1 MLSEIE
7 VAYDRIKN
15 YINKTP
21 VMTSRT
27 LNKLVNASVY
37 IKCENFQRAGAF
49 KCRGAFNSLSQ
60 LSLEEQK
67 RGVIT
72 HSSGNHAQAIAL
84 AARELKIKATI
95 VMPKNAPIVK
105 KEATA
110 SYGAKIVECGNN
122 PTDRKEKTD
131 ELIEEHDYILIHPYN
146 YYPTIYGAGTAAYEL
161 INEVGNLDLVLGPV
175 GGGGLISGTSIATK
189 ELCQNAEVLAVEPL
203 NANDAY
209 KSFYDGSTIFPSIN
223 PNTIAD
229 GLRTSLGDITFKIIK
244 EFVDDILT
252 VTEEEILNAMQ
263 FYWERMKLV
272 VEPSGAV
279 SLAGLIKYS
288 NLRSN
293 DIQDKRIG
301 VIISGGNIDLTSF
314 FSLLENQ
321 IN

>member
-1 MLSEIE
+1 MLSKIE
-7 VAYDRIKN
+7 VAYNRIKD
-15 YINKTP
+15 YVNKTP

-37 IKCENFQRAGAF
+37 VKCENFQRAGAF

-60 LSLEEQK
+60 LSFEEKK

-84 AARELKIKATI
+84 AAQELKIKATI

-110 SYGAKIVECGNN
+110 SYGAEIVECGNN

-131 ELIEEHDYILIHPYN
+131 ELIAEHDYVLIHPYN

-161 INEVGNLDLVLGPV
+161 INEIGDLDLVLGPI
-175 GGGGLISGTSIATK
+175 GGGGLISGTSMATK
-189 ELCQNAEVLAVEPL
+189 GLCQNAEVLAVEPL

-209 KSFYDGSTIFPSIN
+209 KSFNDGSTIFPSIN

-229 GLRTSLGDITFKIIK
+229 GLRTSLGDITFEIIK
-244 EFVDDILT
+244 RFVDDIIT
-252 VTEEEILNAMQ
+252 IPEEEILNAMQ

-288 NLRSN
+288 NLKSEN
-293 DIQDKRIG
+293 IQNKKIG

-314 FSLLENQ
+314 FSLLKEQ